1 MPLLAVQI
9 TFLVFAASG
18 VLGFYSLLRD
28 ALMISTP
35 ASVFGATLYLFNG
48 FYGHRA
54 IVGHFTFHVF
64 MLVLRSGLIEGRC
77 FVLFEAGFYGR
88 SPRLPLF
95 AF

>member
-1 MPLLAVQI
+1 
-9 TFLVFAASG
+9 
-18 VLGFYSLLRD
+18 
-28 ALMISTP
+28 
-35 ASVFGATLYLFNG
+35 
-48 FYGHRA
+48 
-54 IVGHFTFHVF
+54 